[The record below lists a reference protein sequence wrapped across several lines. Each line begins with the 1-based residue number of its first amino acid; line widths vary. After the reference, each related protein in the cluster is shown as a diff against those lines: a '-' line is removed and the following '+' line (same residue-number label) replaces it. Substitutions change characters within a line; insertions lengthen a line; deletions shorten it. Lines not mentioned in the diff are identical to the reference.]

1 MTIASGRL
9 RPLASVLALAA
20 VLVSGC
26 TSGGALSATRSPSA
40 TGGPSPG
47 DSTGGPLSEAELKYR
62 IIDALGHLAFCD
74 PDAFP
79 VAREDEGVL
88 ARQHLAEI
96 RADSA
101 TFAAIAAHLGLDPVA
116 PSYTADQQLAIYGAW
131 KVLRVLRLDPSGDRY
146 GFDVLI
152 GPDATGAYA
161 HVVGTITSAG
171 AIDVQQRTPADPPAC
186 PICLA
191 RGTLIATP
199 GGQIPAERIR
209 VGTIVWTRDALGRR
223 TAAPVVE
230 VGSTPVPATHRVVR
244 LELSDGRVLRVSPGH
259 PLADGRP
266 VGSLRPGDT
275 LDGATVIAAELVSY
289 GGAAT
294 FDLRPAGPTGVYWAD
309 GVPLGSTLSR

>member
-1 MTIASGRL
+1 
-9 RPLASVLALAA
+9 VLALAA
-20 VLVSGC
+20 LLAVGC
-26 TSGGALSATRSPSA
+26 TSGGSPSV
-40 TGGPSPG
+40 TGSPAASGVPSPSG
-47 DSTGGPLSEAELKYR
+47 SAGGSPLAEAELKYR
-62 IIDALGHLAFCD
+62 IIDALGHIAFCD

-96 RADSA
+96 RADTA
-101 TFAAIAAHLGLDPVA
+101 TFAAIAAHLGLDPAA
-116 PSYTADQQLAIYGAW
+116 PSYMADQQLAIYRAW
-131 KVLRVLRLDPSGDRY
+131 KELRVLQLDPSGDRY
-146 GFDVLI
+146 RFDILI
-152 GPDATGAYA
+152 GSDATGAYT

-171 AIDVQQRTPADPPAC
+171 AVDVQQRAPSDPPAC

-199 GGQIPAERIR
+199 GGEVPVERIR
-209 VGTIVWTRDALGRR
+209 IGTIVWARDALGRR

-275 LDGATVIAAELVSY
+275 LDGATVIAAVRVPYE
-289 GGAAT
+289 GAAT
-294 FDLRPAGPTGVYWAD
+294 FDLRPAGPTGDYWAD
-309 GVPLGSTLSR
+309 GVPLGSTFSR